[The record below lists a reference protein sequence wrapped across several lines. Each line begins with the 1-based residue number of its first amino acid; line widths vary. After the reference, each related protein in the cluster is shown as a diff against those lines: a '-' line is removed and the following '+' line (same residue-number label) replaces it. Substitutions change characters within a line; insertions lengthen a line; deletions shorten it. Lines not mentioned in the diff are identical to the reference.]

1 MRTSLTRL
9 ARAAVAVG
17 VLLLACST
25 TCTTSGPTNSP
36 EEISSGG
43 AAVNAELQRYAERMV
58 AGKTGAVAEMFVP
71 EGAIIT
77 PEGETVRGRDD
88 IGHYLERVLQ
98 DRVVDGKIAPART
111 IVHGDTAR
119 QAGFYEQ
126 RVRRRT
132 GGTVRTTGRFA
143 VIWLRVRPNEWRILQ
158 LETRPDSR

>member
-1 MRTSLTRL
+1 MRTFTTRL
-9 ARAAVAVG
+9 VHVTLAAALG
-17 VLLLACST
+17 LLACST

-36 EEISSGG
+36 EEISSGR
-43 AAVNAELQRYAERMV
+43 AAVNAELQHYAERMV
-58 AGKTGAVAEMFVP
+58 AGKTGAMAEMFVP
-71 EGAIIT
+71 DGAIVT

-88 IGHYLERVLQ
+88 IGRYLERLLQ

-143 VIWLRVRPNEWRILQ
+143 VIWLRVRANEWRILQ
-158 LETRPDSR
+158 LETRPDR